1 MKNQINTIFL
11 RSPLTEVNKGEF
23 TDYDSKLGE
32 NLKVNSNYLVNSILA
47 NVQRTS
53 RRQLSSL

>member
-1 MKNQINTIFL
+1 MKNQINTIVL

-32 NLKVNSNYLVNSILA
+32 NFKVNSNYLVNSILA